1 RGLVVMGFGVDGVT
15 IMDELVGGGEWWCS
29 GYIPKLERNLI
40 SLETLEKERYTVNL
54 QSGKVKEGI
63 TSQEVIDYF
72 YSDLCGPSQVES
84 LRGKRYA
91 VRVGLLD
98 IFGKS
103 QQKLAEQINKC
114 LMDKGVK
121 GYMLYRLN
129 NESPNIVTSR
139 IAIFNKSVM
148 YKGTLK
154 DSGAGT
160 DKSVEELQ
168 VKVELWGLNNRTLEK
183 DLKIIASEDSP
194 KWKSNMK
201 EEMDSMRKNKTSE
214 LLDYPAEQ
222 TLESYKWLF
231 KIKE

>member
-1 RGLVVMGFGVDGVT
+1 MEMWSVHLGDYEMLMVFGCVT
-15 IMDELVGGGEWWCS
+15 YSHIKQCNLEPRAVKYVFL
-29 GYIPKLERNLI
+29 GYP
-40 SLETLEKERYTVNL
+40 
-54 QSGKVKEGI
+54 Q
-63 TSQEVIDYF
+63 
-72 YSDLCGPSQVES
+72 
-84 LRGKRYA
+84 
-91 VRVGLLD
+91 
-98 IFGKS
+98 
-103 QQKLAEQINKC
+103 
-114 LMDKGVK
+114 GVK